1 VLTPKH
7 IAIIMDGNGRW
18 AQEKGL
24 ERLEGHAA
32 GVHSVLRSVQ
42 ACIDQGVS
50 YLTLYAFSTENWKR
64 SQEEVSG
71 LMLLL
76 GESLMK
82 YLPDFMEKGIRLNV
96 IGDMAALPE
105 EVCEK
110 LNLVREETKSN
121 ETIVLTLAL
130 NYGSRD
136 EILRATRKLM
146 QSAIDGDLKPEDLS
160 EDLIA
165 DALDTFAIPDPELL
179 IRTSGEMRLSN
190 FLLWQVS
197 YSEFIST
204 AQYWPDFDETSIK
217 EAIAIFNTRQ
227 RRFGGRL

>member
-1 VLTPKH
+1 
-7 IAIIMDGNGRW
+7 MDGNGRW

-32 GVHSVLRSVQ
+32 GVQSVLRTVQ
-42 ACIDQGVS
+42 ACIDTNVS

-71 LMLLL
+71 LMMLL

-82 YLPDFMEKGIRLNV
+82 YLPDFMEKGIKLNT
-96 IGDMAALPE
+96 IGDMAALPA

-110 LNLVREETKSN
+110 LNQVREATKN
-121 ETIVLTLAL
+121 NKTIVLTLAL
-130 NYGSRD
+130 NYGARD
-136 EILRATRKLM
+136 EILRTTRKLM
-146 QSAIDGDLKPEDLS
+146 DQAASGELKS
-160 EDLIA
+160 EDLTEELYA
-165 DALDTFAIPDPELL
+165 QSLDTHAIPDPELL

-204 AQYWPDFDETSIK
+204 PQYWPDFDEASVR
-217 EAIAIFNTRQ
+217 EAIDIFNTRQ
-227 RRFGGRL
+227 RRFGGR